1 MKRFT
6 EYLNEDFDPA
16 IYNSDGGISIE
27 DPTVVDAINSNLE
40 VATACACRTPYNSL
54 EEIRKVL
61 AYYKIFLPKS
71 IFLDQT
77 DGNDVFEISQFG
89 EKTGMNNQGEVVTAS
104 ESSLFVYFEW
114 SVNERGMYDTFAC
127 VCNQEELDDI
137 LADFDS
143 ETGDDINEQVMP
155 DLKKKMGAKKVTLPN
170 MMRKEENE
178 TPPWREKGQEAEG
191 ESKTPAGE
199 SARRRKKITKK
210 LAKKATPSKKIE
222 EAKRVVTAT
231 KKAEKGT
238 KFKLIS
244 RRPDSEGS
252 DMELRQGKRVKML
265 GGFYRDSQDFGML
278 PTKKGKMNMKAK
290 SQYFDSP
297 ADIMKTV
304 KEEQLDEISRELA
317 KKAENKAA
325 KKYYDAYDDETKARE
340 ELQKKKTPEA
350 RKGAEGA
357 KAKRTKAAK
366 RVMKFQQY
374 ADKKKV
380 NEVLEDPKKRAKYIR
395 DAGAD
400 RDQAIDDRDHYK
412 KNLTDPNRA
421 WTKGIP
427 HKDSQYKMAVD
438 RNKRAMKRKK
448 GIERAEKKKL
458 EEANITNMQI
468 ANAANRGDKAL
479 NKKYGYGTVKGGISP
494 IAGNRKK
501 QGFGAVANWN
511 SAKAALST
519 PGNPRTK
526 ANAVHIG
533 WGKTVDQMPAPEPK
547 QSDRKKLQKTP
558 FFQLTKKEQEKDEV
572 LANAI
577 RENKNVPW
585 DTKEGDDKPSTPYK
599 NPKSKAEQLARAAM
613 NKAKTEKK

>member
-1 MKRFT
+1 MKRFR

-40 VATACACRTPYNSL
+40 VATACSCRTPYNSL

-199 SARRRKKITKK
+199 SARRKRRITKK
-210 LAKKATPSKKIE
+210 LAKKATPSKKKIE
-222 EAKRVVTAT
+222 E
-231 KKAEKGT
+231 
-238 KFKLIS
+238 S
-244 RRPDSEGS
+244 
-252 DMELRQGKRVKML
+252 
-265 GGFYRDSQDFGML
+265 
-278 PTKKGKMNMKAK
+278 
-290 SQYFDSP
+290 
-297 ADIMKTV
+297 
-304 KEEQLDEISRELA
+304 EQLDEISRELA

-374 ADKKKV
+374 ADKK
-380 NEVLEDPKKRAKYIR
+380 NLEEAWYHTEPLEGGKHKIVAVVD
-395 DAGAD
+395 
-400 RDQAIDDRDHYK
+400 K
-412 KNLTDPNRA
+412 KNPYKHSVGDTVSSGEHSAR
-421 WTKGIP
+421 
-427 HKDSQYKMAVD
+427 QYASDGSAYGTAPAPKA
-438 RNKRAMKRKK
+438 
-448 GIERAEKKKL
+448 KKKL

-479 NKKYGYGTVKGGISP
+479 DAKYRYGTVKGGISP
-494 IAGNRKK
+494 IAGNRRK

-511 SAKAALST
+511 SALAALST

-526 ANAVHIG
+526 ADAVHRG

-547 QSDRKKLQKTP
+547 QSARKKLKNTP
-558 FFQLTKKEQEKDEV
+558 FFQLSRDEQKKDEV

-577 RENKNVPW
+577 RENKNVLW

-599 NPKSKAEQLARAAM
+599 NPKAKAKQLARAAM
-613 NKAKTEKK
+613 KKAKTEKK

>member
-16 IYNSDGGISIE
+16 IYNSDGGISIK

-40 VATACACRTPYNSL
+40 VATACSYRTPYNSL
-54 EEIRKVL
+54 EEIGKVL

-89 EKTGMNNQGEVVTAS
+89 EKTGMNDQGEVVTAND
-104 ESSLFVYFEW
+104 SSLFVYFEW

-143 ETGDDINEQVMP
+143 ETGDDINEEVMP

-178 TPPWREKGQEAEG
+178 TPPWREKGQEPEG
-191 ESKTPAGE
+191 ESKTPEDE
-199 SARRRKKITKK
+199 SERRRRRITKK
-210 LAKKATPSKKIE
+210 LARKGMANKKKIE

-238 KFKLIS
+238 KWKLIS
-244 RRPDSEGS
+244 RNPDSEGS
-252 DMELRQGKRVKML
+252 DMELRQGKRRKMA

-304 KEEQLDEISRELA
+304 KEERLDEISHKLA
-317 KKAENKAA
+317 KKAEHKAA
-325 KKYYDAYDDETKARE
+325 KKYYDAYDAETDARE

-350 RKGAEGA
+350 RKGAEDA

-395 DAGAD
+395 DAEAD
-400 RDQAIDDRDHYK
+400 RDQAIDDRDYYK
-412 KNLTDPNRA
+412 KNLTDPDRA

-448 GIERAEKKKL
+448 GIERAEKKNVS
-458 EEANITNMQI
+458 EEQLDELKGTST
-468 ANAANRGDKAL
+468 RGKMIDYTLRATHQL
-479 NKKYGYGTVKGGISP
+479 HHSDPFV
-494 IAGNRKK
+494 
-501 QGFGAVANWN
+501 FD
-511 SAKAALST
+511 
-519 PGNPRTK
+519 RTGEQ
-526 ANAVHIG
+526 A
-533 WGKTVDQMPAPEPK
+533 
-547 QSDRKKLQKTP
+547 KKL
-558 FFQLTKKEQEKDEV
+558 TKRMK
-572 LANAI
+572 
-577 RENKNVPW
+577 
-585 DTKEGDDKPSTPYK
+585 GM
-599 NPKSKAEQLARAAM
+599 QLAAKKLDRM
-613 NKAKTEKK
+613 NKDQ